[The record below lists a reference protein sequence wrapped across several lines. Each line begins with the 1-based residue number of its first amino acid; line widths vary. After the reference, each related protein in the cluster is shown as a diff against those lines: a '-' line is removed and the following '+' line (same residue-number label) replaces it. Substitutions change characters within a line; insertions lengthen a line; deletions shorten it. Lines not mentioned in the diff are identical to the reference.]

1 MSKILSYLE
10 DEASASTM
18 PVSFRL
24 SPELNNLVNEAY
36 AYRKKNGLSSD
47 KSDFFRQCIKVALLC
62 AETDKFVPRF
72 RLPDMEAIS
81 ERLIQEKFNPVE
93 KTTGN
98 EEKEAEEKP
107 KNELF
112 ESQVLENNS

>member
-1 MSKILSYLE
+1 MSKIVSYLD
-10 DEASASTM
+10 DEANASTM

-36 AYRKKNGLSSD
+36 EYRKKLGLSSD

-62 AETDKFVPRF
+62 NDPDKFVPKF

-93 KTTGN
+93 KTTEK
-98 EEKEAEEKP
+98 EEKEAKEKP

-112 ESQVLENNS
+112 ESQVLEKNS